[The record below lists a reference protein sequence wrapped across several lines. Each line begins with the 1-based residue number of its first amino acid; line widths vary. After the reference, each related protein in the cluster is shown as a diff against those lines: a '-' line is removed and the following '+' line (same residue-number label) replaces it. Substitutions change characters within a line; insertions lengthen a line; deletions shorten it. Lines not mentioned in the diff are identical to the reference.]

1 MSCPD
6 LLTISRGAWTRLKAQ
21 CVCVRDNCLCPWKK
35 NIIFIFI
42 LDMVKTRLGHSY
54 DMVKKKIEQK
64 MEKKVGFLSR
74 TGHHL
79 WSWSFNALSWFG
91 CCCPPS
97 AHQRSPSVLVSAHW
111 HLSQPIST
119 ASSAL
124 VLVLADLS
132 LPFAVVLNF
141 FLSSFFNLLLPRDV
155 CEAFHFIN

>member
-1 MSCPD
+1 MDMTKSSVSVSE
-6 LLTISRGAWTRLKAQ
+6 TT
-21 CVCVRDNCLCPWKK
+21 VCVHEKK
-35 NIIFIFI
+35 IIFIFI
-42 LDMVKTRLGHSY
+42 LDMVKTWLGHSY
-54 DMVKKKIEQK
+54 NMVIKKNDKK
-64 MEKKVGFLSR
+64 MEKKVGTLSR

-97 AHQRSPSVLVSAHW
+97 AHQWSPSVLVSAHW
-111 HLSQPIST
+111 HLSQPIGT

-124 VLVLADLS
+124 VLVLADLP

-141 FLSSFFNLLLPRDV
+141 FLSSSCFNLLLLRDV